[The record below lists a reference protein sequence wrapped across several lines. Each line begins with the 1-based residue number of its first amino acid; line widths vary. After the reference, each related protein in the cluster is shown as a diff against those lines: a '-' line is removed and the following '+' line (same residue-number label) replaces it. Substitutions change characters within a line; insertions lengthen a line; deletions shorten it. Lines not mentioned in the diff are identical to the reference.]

1 MGVALRGP
9 EGYKFMLREAICKK
23 CRRSGIKLFL
33 RGERC
38 FTPKCAMVKK
48 PYPPGAHGKKR
59 KSALSEYGSQLA
71 EKQKLRKIYNI
82 SEAQLKKYFSIAL
95 KSKGIVTEVLL
106 AGLETRIDNVIFRLG
121 FAESRAKARQIV
133 SHGHILL
140 NDKKIDISSIRI
152 KKGDTIKIK
161 KSSFA
166 KPLFSG
172 LITKLKKYNP
182 PAWLSLDKESL
193 SANILAAPSK
203 EDIDNNVDLQM
214 IVEYYSR

>member
-1 MGVALRGP
+1 
-9 EGYKFMLREAICKK
+9 MLREAVCKK
-23 CRRSGIKLFL
+23 CRRSGVKLFL
-33 RGERC
+33 RGDRC

-59 KSALSEYGSQLA
+59 RPALSEYGSQLA

-82 SEAQLKKYFSIAL
+82 NEAQLKKYFSEA
-95 KSKGIVTEVLL
+95 SKAKGVATEILL
-106 AGLETRIDNVIFRLG
+106 AKLETRIDNVIFRLG

-140 NDKKIDISSIRI
+140 NDKKIDIPSIHV

-172 LITKLKKYNP
+172 LIAKLKKFNP
-182 PAWLSLDKESL
+182 PTWLSLDKDNLVAGVL
-193 SANILAAPSK
+193 SSPSK
-203 EDIDNNVDLQM
+203 EDIESNADLQM